1 MGDKSSVWVVLI
13 VLGLDILPVKP
24 ILLREESKEL
34 TDLSCD
40 LICTIKKNTARM
52 NMSMRNDALLLR
64 MLAIP
69 VRKDVSTFLLLLF
82 K

>member
-1 MGDKSSVWVVLI
+1 MGTVVFI
-13 VLGLDILPVKP
+13 VLGLDKLAVKP

-34 TDLSCD
+34 TDLGCN
-40 LICTIKKNTARM
+40 LICTVKNNTARM
-52 NMSMRNDALLLR
+52 NMSMLLLR

-69 VRKDVSTFLLLLF
+69 VRKDVSPLLLLLF